1 MKPTQQ
7 ITEVTKTSA
16 EKVLDVLDVLLKNFA
31 VGFTNSELMELTG
44 LPAHSI
50 SRYVVILEN
59 AGFAE
64 RIPET
69 NRIRPSHKLAQHA
82 VAILMSLD
90 EAKQRID
97 TAITRLTKGDK

>member
-1 MKPTQQ
+1 MKVMK
-7 ITEVTKTSA
+7 ETKSSA
-16 EKVLDVLDVLLKNFA
+16 EKVLSVLNVLLKNFA
-31 VGFTNSELMELTG
+31 VGFTNSELMKLTG

-50 SRYVVILEN
+50 TRYVAILED

-82 VAILMSLD
+82 VAILTSLD
-90 EAKQRID
+90 EAKQRIE
-97 TAITRLTKGDK
+97 ASINRFTKGN